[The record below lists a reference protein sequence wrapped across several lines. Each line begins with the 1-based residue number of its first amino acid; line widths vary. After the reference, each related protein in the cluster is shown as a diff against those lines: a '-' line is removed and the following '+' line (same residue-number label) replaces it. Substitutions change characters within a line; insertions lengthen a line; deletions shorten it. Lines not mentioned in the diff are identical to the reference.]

1 MQTMKN
7 RILDRIRRFEPGRAF
22 MAKDF
27 LDIASRGTV
36 DMTFSALLR
45 DRVIR
50 RVRRGLYDVP
60 KVNPDLGGTL
70 SPDID
75 QAARALARR
84 HRWTIVPEGAWAA
97 NLLGLSTQVPAKI
110 IYLSDGPNQKVQLGR
125 RTIHFK
131 HARPHI
137 LGQEQGM
144 TALVIQALRYIGK
157 QGLDDALIRRLR
169 SLLPEAEKRR
179 LVKAARFGV
188 DWIYETSKKVAESLT

>member
-1 MQTMKN
+1 MQAMRQ
-7 RILDRIRRFEPGRAF
+7 RIFDRIRRFEPGRVF

-27 LDIASRGTV
+27 LDIATRGTV
-36 DMTFSALLR
+36 DMTLTALIR

-50 RVRRGLYDVP
+50 RIRRGLYDVP

-75 QAARALARR
+75 QATRALARR

-137 LGQEQGM
+137 LGQEEGL

-157 QGLDDALIRRLR
+157 KGLEDALIRRLR

-179 LVKAARFGV
+179 LVKATRFGV
-188 DWIYETSKKVAESLT
+188 DWIYETARKVAESST

>member
-1 MQTMKN
+1 MNTMKN
-7 RILDRIRRFEPGRAF
+7 KVLDRIRRFEPGHAF

-27 LDIASRGTV
+27 LDIATRGTV
-36 DMTFSALLR
+36 DMTLSALLR
-45 DRVIR
+45 DRAIR

-75 QAARALARR
+75 QTARALARR

-110 IYLSDGPNQKVQLGR
+110 VYLSDGPNQKIQLGR

-131 HARPHI
+131 HARPNV
-137 LGQEQGM
+137 LGQEQGR
-144 TALVIQALRYIGK
+144 TALVIQALRYFGK
-157 QGLDDALIRRLR
+157 EELDDAFIQRLR
-169 SLLPEAEKRR
+169 SLLPEAERRR
-179 LVKAARFGV
+179 LVKATRFGV
-188 DWIYETSKKVAESLT
+188 DWIYETAKKVAGNTT

>member
-7 RILDRIRRFEPGRAF
+7 RILGRIRRFQAGRMF
-22 MAKDF
+22 TAKDF

-36 DMTFSALLR
+36 DVTLSALLR
-45 DRVIR
+45 GRAIR

-60 KVNPDLGGTL
+60 KVNPDLGGRL

-75 QAARALARR
+75 QAARTLARR

-131 HARPHI
+131 HARPRT
-137 LGQEQGM
+137 LGQEQGL

-157 QGLDDALIRRLR
+157 ERLDDALIRRLR

-188 DWIYETSKKVAESLT
+188 DWIYETAKKVAENLP

>member
-1 MQTMKN
+1 MKS
-7 RILDRIRRFEPGRAF
+7 RILLRIRRFGAGRAF
-22 MAKDF
+22 VAKDF

-36 DMTFSALLR
+36 DMTLSALLR

-60 KVNPDLGGTL
+60 KVNPNLGGAL

-84 HRWTIVPEGAWAA
+84 HRWTIVPEGPWAA

-110 IYLSDGPNQKVQLGR
+110 VYLSDGPSQKVPLGR

-131 HARPHI
+131 HARPHV
-137 LGQEQGM
+137 LGREQGAS
-144 TALVIQALRYIGK
+144 ALVIQALRYIGK
-157 QGLDDALIRRLR
+157 EGLNDALIGRLK
-169 SLLPEAEKRR
+169 SLLPEPEKRR
-179 LVKAARFGV
+179 LVKATRFGV
-188 DWIYETSKKVAESLT
+188 DWIYDTAKRIAQN

>member
-1 MQTMKN
+1 MKT
-7 RILDRIRRFEPGRAF
+7 RIFNRIRRFEPGRAF

-27 LDIASRGTV
+27 LDVASRGTV
-36 DMTFSALLR
+36 DMTLSALVR

-50 RVRRGLYDVP
+50 RVRRGLYDLP

-70 SPDID
+70 SPDIH

-131 HARPHI
+131 HARRHI
-137 LGQEQGM
+137 LGQEKGM
-144 TALVIQALRYIGK
+144 TALVIQALRYIGQK
-157 QGLDDALIRRLR
+157 GLDETLIRRLR

-179 LVKAARFGV
+179 LLKAARFGV
-188 DWIYETSKKVAESLT
+188 DWIYETAKKVAENSA

>member
-1 MQTMKN
+1 MQTMKKQ
-7 RILDRIRRFEPGRAF
+7 ILGRIRRFKPGHVF
-22 MAKDF
+22 VAKDF
-27 LDIASRGTV
+27 LDVASRGTV
-36 DMTFSALLR
+36 DMTLSTLLR

-60 KVNPDLGGTL
+60 KVNPGLGGAL

-110 IYLSDGPNQKVQLGR
+110 VYLSDGPSQRVQLGR
-125 RTIHFK
+125 RTIQFK
-131 HARPHI
+131 HARPHV
-137 LGQEQGM
+137 LGREQGI

-157 QGLDDALIRRLR
+157 ERLDGTLIRRLR
-169 SLLPEAEKRR
+169 SLLPDGEKRR
-179 LVKAARFGV
+179 LVKATRFGV
-188 DWIYETSKKVAESLT
+188 DWIYETAKRVTQRV

>member
-7 RILDRIRRFEPGRAF
+7 RIFDRIRRFAPGRAF

-36 DMTFSALLR
+36 DMTLSTLVR

-84 HRWTIVPEGAWAA
+84 HRWTIVPEGAWAV
-97 NLLGLSTQVPAKI
+97 NLIGLSTQVPAKI

-131 HARPHI
+131 HARSHI
-137 LGQEQGM
+137 LGQEGGM
-144 TALVIQALRYIGK
+144 TALAIQALRYIGK
-157 QGLDDALIRRLR
+157 DGLDDALIRRLR
-169 SLLPEAEKRR
+169 TLLPEAEKRR
-179 LVKAARFGV
+179 LLKATRFGV
-188 DWIYETSKKVAESLT
+188 DWIYETAKKVAENSA